1 MGLRL
6 RKTFPLGKLFRFTL
20 SKSGV
25 SFGIGP
31 RGMNVNFGPRG
42 VRSTVGIPGTGVY
55 YQENKSWPK
64 PGVPDTST
72 PATEGPQRSGAP
84 WLLIVLVVFVVWV
97 VAQVSGGNSSS
108 PPSKKAVSVSSTP
121 PPPPAPSPTVVDR
134 VLTHDEVR
142 ELQSLLKKHGFDA
155 GSADGIVGPRTRAAV
170 HAFIRARGLNL
181 PDEPT
186 LRVLEAAR
194 SK

>member
-1 MGLRL
+1 MGLRI

-20 SKSGV
+20 SKPGV
-25 SFGIGP
+25 SLGVGPRGANVNIGP
-31 RGMNVNFGPRG
+31 RS
-42 VRSTVGIPGTGVY
+42 VRSTVGIPGTGAF

-64 PGVPDTST
+64 TTT
-72 PATEGPQRSGAP
+72 PVTDGSQRSGVP